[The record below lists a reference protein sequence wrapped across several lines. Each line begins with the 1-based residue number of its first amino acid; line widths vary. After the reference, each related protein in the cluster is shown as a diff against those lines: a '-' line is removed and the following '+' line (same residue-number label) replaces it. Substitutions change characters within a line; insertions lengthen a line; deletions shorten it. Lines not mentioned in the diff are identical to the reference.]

1 MSSKKSDSAIIARTL
16 RNRVVPLTNQL
27 AKRKPKKRQKKRLP
41 KVNHVLLGM

>member
-1 MSSKKSDSAIIARTL
+1 MSPKKSDTAIMNRRL

-27 AKRKPKKRQKKRLP
+27 AKRKPKKRQKKQLP